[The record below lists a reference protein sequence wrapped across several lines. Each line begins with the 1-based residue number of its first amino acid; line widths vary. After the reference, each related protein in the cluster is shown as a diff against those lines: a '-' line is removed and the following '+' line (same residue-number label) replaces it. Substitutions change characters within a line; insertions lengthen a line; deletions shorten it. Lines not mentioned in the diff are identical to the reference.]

1 MDLDYQISNIY
12 SDNNLWEPPYRV
24 SGHGRYNDIGVSVLY
39 CANNLDVLREEV
51 TLAKGKKYSYAK
63 FILIKSLKMFSIN
76 FIFKVGKDKY
86 SDFDGLGIQSLKS
99 DEKLFR
105 AEYIMS
111 NIVAA
116 ICSKVGYNGIAYKS
130 TKSENSINYAFLKFE
145 KDIDIKMIEV
155 FK

>member
-1 MDLDYQISNIY
+1 
-12 SDNNLWEPPYRV
+12 
-24 SGHGRYNDIGVSVLY
+24 
-39 CANNLDVLREEV
+39 
-51 TLAKGKKYSYAK
+51 
-63 FILIKSLKMFSIN
+63 MFPIN

-86 SDFDGLGIQSLKS
+86 NDFDGLGIQSLKS